1 MKILRC
7 LSSMVELI
15 PGTKY
20 FSLSDCVEEFSSL
33 MLLQLDMTLEADNLD
48 KLRRNFLIS
57 SVESERQQETSENK
71 ILDFLKSSFYPSS
84 PLASGLIDRL
94 RSSRRVTFPE
104 PKRPFV
110 STNILVESYEEG
122 RPISEILDQMSNK
135 TLRRDIAT
143 AGLDA
148 VLKMVFIDN
157 FIHAGESISQLNAS
171 HLYFYLRSD
180 LTMTYL

>member
-1 MKILRC
+1 VKILRC
-7 LSSMVELI
+7 LSSLIELI

-20 FSLSDCVEEFSSL
+20 FSLSDCVEEFSNL

-57 SVESERQQETSENK
+57 SVKPERPQGVHENT
-71 ILDFLKSSFYPSS
+71 LLEFLTRSFSPSS
-84 PLASGLIDRL
+84 SLASGFIERL

-110 STNILVESYEEG
+110 STNILVESYEKG
-122 RPISEILDQMSNK
+122 RPISEILDKMSNK

-157 FIHAGESISQLNAS
+157 FIHAGKSMLQFDNS
-171 HLYFYLRSD
+171 HLY
-180 LTMTYL
+180 

>member
-7 LSSMVELI
+7 LSSLVELI

-33 MLLQLDMTLEADNLD
+33 MLLQLDMTLEADNLEI
-48 KLRRNFLIS
+48 LRRNFHIS
-57 SVESERQQETSENK
+57 SAKPERQQSALENTV
-71 ILDFLKSSFYPSS
+71 LDVLKRTFFPSS
-84 PLASGLIDRL
+84 SLASALINRFN
-94 RSSRRVTFPE
+94 SSSRVTFPE

-110 STNILVESYEEG
+110 TTNILVESYEKG
-122 RPISEILDQMSNK
+122 RPISETLEQMSNK

-157 FIHAGESISQLNAS
+157 FIHAGKTRPHRMDFTVQMLC
-171 HLYFYLRSD
+171 LYPSL
-180 LTMTYL
+180 